1 MNTENFILTNRKL
14 YTKKK
19 ARKLFSEYLD
29 ENNLEILIDHICEK
43 TLYEYVFSFTT
54 QNNILLLNL
63 GDGGDLIAVKKKK
76 VCI

>member
-19 ARKLFSEYLD
+19 ARKLFSEYL
-29 ENNLEILIDHICEK
+29 E
-43 TLYEYVFSFTT
+43 
-54 QNNILLLNL
+54 
-63 GDGGDLIAVKKKK
+63 DGGDLIAVKKKK